1 MLNVRLPLD
10 PKMFILGLYPPALVM
25 PRNKQILMNMSL
37 LQAKRSVALLCKSTQ
52 RPQVGQWLRETSNC
66 YAMERVTYILKR
78 KGETFEKIWS
88 PFTQLLG
95 TVSMSALLQR
105 DDSGSP

>member
-1 MLNVRLPLD
+1 M
-10 PKMFILGLYPPALVM
+10 
-25 PRNKQILMNMSL
+25 
-37 LQAKRSVALLCKSTQ
+37 
-52 RPQVGQWLRETSNC
+52 GQWLREMSNC
-66 YAMERVTYILKR
+66 YAMEKITYILKR
-78 KGETFEKIWS
+78 KGEIFEKIWS